1 MKLIFSVLIIFFS
14 FNLFA
19 QTKKEQIEVLK
30 YRLDS
35 INNLLF
41 TERSINDGKTNQLI
55 DMNTKL
61 SLTNNEFN
69 LFKNKF
75 DNLNSDLQNR
85 NLTIEFFKK
94 TIDSQQIVIINT
106 TSKVLLLH
114 DSINFFRTNQ
124 NNLLLDA
131 QKLQQKIDSQK
142 VIISDLTSKF
152 NNGIKSNVVN
162 SPKPINNIKKLVLGS
177 RELKIGDSIKFDD
190 PDTYNWEA
198 IDMSTHYVLYRTPD
212 GLEVQI
218 GASGSRYLK
227 IESITPNK

>member
-1 MKLIFSVLIIFFS
+1 MKLIFFLLIIFYS

-85 NLTIEFFKK
+85 NLTIEIFKK
-94 TIDSQQIVIINT
+94 TIDSQQNVIINT

-114 DSINFFRTNQ
+114 DSINFYRINQ
-124 NNLLLDA
+124 NNILLDA
-131 QKLQQKIDSQK
+131 QKLQQTIDSQK

-152 NNGIKSNVVN
+152 NNGIKANVVN

-198 IDMSTHYVLYRTPD
+198 IDMSIHYVLYRTPD
-212 GLEVQI
+212 GFEVQI
-218 GASGSRYLK
+218 GGSGSRYLK
-227 IESITPNK
+227 IESITPIK

>member
-1 MKLIFSVLIIFFS
+1 MKLIFFLLIIFYS

-19 QTKKEQIEVLK
+19 QSKKEQIEVLK

-41 TERSINDGKTNQLI
+41 TEQSINDGKTNQLI

-75 DNLNSDLQNR
+75 DNINSDLQNR
-85 NLTIEFFKK
+85 NLTIEIFKK
-94 TIDSQQIVIINT
+94 TIDSQQNVIINT

-114 DSINFFRTNQ
+114 DSINFYRINQ
-124 NNLLLDA
+124 NNILLDA
-131 QKLQQKIDSQK
+131 QKLQQTIDSQK

-152 NNGIKSNVVN
+152 NNGIKANVVN

-198 IDMSTHYVLYRTPD
+198 IDMSIHYVLYRTPD
-212 GLEVQI
+212 GFEVQI
-218 GASGSRYLK
+218 GGSGSRYLK
-227 IESITPNK
+227 IESITPIK

>member
-1 MKLIFSVLIIFFS
+1 MKLIFSVFIIFFS

-85 NLTIEFFKK
+85 NLTIEIFKK
-94 TIDSQQIVIINT
+94 TIDSQQNVIINT

-114 DSINFFRTNQ
+114 DSINFYRINQ
-124 NNLLLDA
+124 NNILLDA
-131 QKLQQKIDSQK
+131 QKLQQKIDSQI

-152 NNGIKSNVVN
+152 NNGIKANVVN

-198 IDMSTHYVLYRTPD
+198 IDMSIHYVLYRTPD
-212 GLEVQI
+212 GFEVQI
-218 GASGSRYLK
+218 GGSGSRYLK
-227 IESITPNK
+227 IESITPIK

>member
-94 TIDSQQIVIINT
+94 TIDSQQNVIINT

-177 RELKIGDSIKFDD
+177 RELKIGDLIKFDD

-212 GLEVQI
+212 GFEVQI

>member
-94 TIDSQQIVIINT
+94 TIDSQQNVIINT
-106 TSKVLLLH
+106 TSKILLLH

-124 NNLLLDA
+124 NNLLLHA

-162 SPKPINNIKKLVLGS
+162 SPKQINNIKKLVLGS

-212 GLEVQI
+212 GFEVQI